1 VKDQDS
7 LLWGEFLGK
16 RLLLVALS
24 LGLITHGII
33 IYFTLPQTYD
43 AYVHMFFADHYSRF
57 WFEPWEYRWYT
68 GFLTISYPPLVHQL
82 IALISKVFPLKIAFS
97 IYSILIFEAL
107 IIGIYRFTKMFYSKQ
122 TAGVASILAVVLSS
136 LVETLHVYG
145 QVPTLT
151 GLAFLLNSLPFLY
164 QYFKTSDWRYLLIAW
179 AYIGVVI
186 SSHHV
191 TAIFGMVFFIAPTVL
206 MALIDR
212 YPDLGK
218 KNLFGR
224 FLPDLLLVVW
234 ENKWRL
240 LLFGITTI
248 LLTITLIFP
257 YWYWSR
263 TDPIS
268 QVSIPHGSRDN
279 FLDVTS
285 SGLVFYVIPLL
296 LIFALLPAISF
307 LITRKKRHLGWAVSF
322 YVCLLLGSGATTPL
336 PRLLLGESAFNILTL
351 DRFGFWASIIAI
363 PYMSHLL
370 VSFLGGTIKDY
381 WIKKYGETSHFL
393 ISGLSG
399 FSYLLFIIYIFHLAS
414 FRPLQPKSVDMEPII
429 NFLNRDD
436 HMRWRFLTLG
446 FGDQMAWLSSN
457 TLAAT
462 IDGNYHSARRLP
474 EMTSR
479 AVERLE
485 NAKYLM
491 EEGMASL
498 NDFLTVA
505 EKYQLKYVFS
515 NDRYYD
521 PLLFYS
527 GWNRT
532 IRLENGIMVWEKGN
546 ISTIQPVKPKE
557 LNPLLKKAWGIIP
570 VSTLLVAIGLTF
582 LYLFYFKKSQ
592 QELLTEEELS
602 IYPKPV
608 VYLTAWLPFVMFTS
622 FLIYQIYELLLIDE
636 QKNPTSTI
644 YSHFDELDFQRFEK
658 AFRFFT
664 PGPEYSLDQYL
675 LEKSV
680 SDGGLLPSFAKLDGL
695 KIQTLDLREN
705 SAKMNVQSTWRT
717 SLGPRQKQE
726 VMNLEK
732 IGAKWYITP
741 PKLEIEIPEEQ
752 VITYNYTLFKKMGKR
767 KISSFPT
774 VKDDRIKKPFAGF
787 YQANLVQ
794 IGEEY
799 TLTGEL
805 INADN
810 IPITLALKA
819 VLTYENGSS
828 ATFFPKT
835 NFHYNLAPKAST
847 WFQLP
852 LGKQVMEG
860 QNKLTSISLELE
872 TDISERGYIRGGELG
887 YKTLQDT
894 PDQVL
899 FEATMKNP
907 FTVEITIPGVL
918 ISEKDSLGRIV
929 QVELWTYPKS
939 IRSGLEGRF
948 EIPFRKLGSKS
959 TLITHIPI
967 GLQINGQKR
976 QLLESSP
983 GNQPFPNERISLLP
997 HCFLSQEIYLQ

>member
-1 VKDQDS
+1 MKNQDHM
-7 LLWGEFLGK
+7 LWSEFLGK

-24 LGLITHGII
+24 LGLLTHGII
-33 IYFTLPQTYD
+33 VYFTLPQTYD

-82 IALISKVFPLKIAFS
+82 LALISKVFPLKIAFS
-97 IYSILIFEAL
+97 IYAIAIFEAL

-151 GLAFLLNSLPFLY
+151 GLAFLLNAIPFLY
-164 QYFKTSDWRYLLIAW
+164 QYIKTSDWRYLVMSLAFIA
-179 AYIGVVI
+179 VTV

-191 TAIFGMVFFIAPTVL
+191 TAIFGMVFFIAPAML
-206 MALIDR
+206 MAGVDSN
-212 YPDLGK
+212 PELGK

-224 FLPDLLLVVW
+224 FLPDLLVVAW
-234 ENKWRL
+234 KKKKEI
-240 LLFGITTI
+240 LFFGFGTI
-248 LLTITLIFP
+248 FLAISLIFP

-263 TDPIS
+263 TDPIT

-279 FLDVTS
+279 FLEETS

-296 LIFALLPAISF
+296 LIFALLPAISY

-322 YVCLLLGSGATTPL
+322 FTCLLLGSGGTTPL
-336 PRLLLGESAFNILTL
+336 PKLLLGENAFNILTL

-363 PYMSHLL
+363 PYISHFL
-370 VSFLGGTIKDY
+370 VSFLGGNIKKY
-381 WIKKYGETSHFL
+381 WTEKYGETSHFL

-414 FRPLQPKSVDMEPII
+414 FRPLQPKSVEIEPII

-436 HMRWRFLTLG
+436 HMRWRYLTLG

-498 NDFLTVA
+498 NDFLTLA

-546 ISTIQPVKPKE
+546 ISTIQPIKPTE
-557 LNPLLKKAWGIIP
+557 LNPLLKKAWGILP

-582 LYLFYFKKSQ
+582 VYLFHFKKTQ
-592 QELLTEEELS
+592 EELLADEEVNR
-602 IYPKPV
+602 YPKPV
-608 VYLTAWLPFVMFTS
+608 IYSSAWLPFVLFSS

-636 QKNPTSTI
+636 QKDPSTTI
-644 YSHFDELDFQRFEK
+644 YSHFNHLDFQRFEE
-658 AFRFFT
+658 AFKFFK

-695 KIQTLDLREN
+695 QIDTLEIKDN
-705 SAKMNVQSTWRT
+705 SAKMNVHSTWRT
-717 SLGPRQKQE
+717 SLGPREKEEQ
-726 VMNLEK
+726 MNLEK
-732 IGAKWYITP
+732 IDNKWFITP
-741 PKLEIEIPEEQ
+741 PKLEIDIPEEQ
-752 VITYNYTLFKKMGKR
+752 VITYTYTLFKKMGKR
-767 KISSFPT
+767 VVSSFPT

-787 YQANLVQ
+787 YQANLIQ
-794 IGEEY
+794 IGEELN
-799 TLTGEL
+799 LTGEL

-819 VLTYENGSS
+819 VLTYENDST
-828 ATFFPKT
+828 ATFFPQR
-835 NFHYNLAPKAST
+835 NIHYNLAPKAST

-852 LGKQVMEG
+852 LGSQSTDGDK
-860 QNKLTSISLELE
+860 KIKSISLELE
-872 TDISERGYIRGGELG
+872 TDISERGYIRGGELT
-887 YKTLQDT
+887 YKLLTENSSES
-894 PDQVL
+894 V
-899 FEATMKNP
+899 FEASMKNP
-907 FTVEITIPGVL
+907 FTGEITIPGVL
-918 ISEKDSLGRIV
+918 ISEKDSLGRIL
-929 QVELWTYPKS
+929 QVELWTHPKS
-939 IRSGLEGRF
+939 IRSGLEGTF
-948 EIPFRKLGSKS
+948 EIPLQKLEARSKV
-959 TLITHIPI
+959 LNDFPI
-967 GLQINGQKR
+967 NLKINGQDR
-976 QLLESSP
+976 ELLENKPVSK
-983 GNQPFPNERISLLP
+983 ERISFLP

>member
-1 VKDQDS
+1 M
-7 LLWGEFLGK
+7 LWSEFLGK

-24 LGLITHGII
+24 LGLLTHGII
-33 IYFTLPQTYD
+33 VYFTLPQTYD

-82 IALISKVFPLKIAFS
+82 IALISKIFPLKIAFA
-97 IYSILIFEAL
+97 IYAITIFEAL
-107 IIGIYRFTKMFYSKQ
+107 ILGVYRFTKMFYSKQ
-122 TAGVASILAVVLSS
+122 TAGVAAILAVVLSS

-151 GLAFLLNSLPFLY
+151 GLAFLLNALPFLY
-164 QYFKTSDWRYLLIAW
+164 QYLKTSDWRYLIMALAFIA
-179 AYIGVVI
+179 VTV

-191 TAIFGMVFFIAPTVL
+191 TAIFGMVFFIAPAML
-206 MALIDR
+206 MALVDGN
-212 YPDLGK
+212 PELGK
-218 KNLFGR
+218 KSLFGK
-224 FLPDLLLVVW
+224 FIPGLLVLAW
-234 ENKWRL
+234 KKKKEI
-240 LLFGITTI
+240 LFFGFSTI
-248 LLTITLIFP
+248 FLAIALIFP

-263 TDPIS
+263 TDPIT

-279 FLDVTS
+279 FLEETS
-285 SGLVFYVIPLL
+285 SGLVFYIIPLL

-307 LITRKKRHLGWAVSF
+307 LITKKKRHLGWAVSF
-322 YVCLLLGSGATTPL
+322 FACLLLGSGGTTPL
-336 PRLLLGESAFNILTL
+336 PKMLLGENAFNILTL

-363 PYMSHLL
+363 PYISHFL
-370 VSFLGGTIKDY
+370 VSFIGGSIKNY
-381 WIKKYGETSHFL
+381 WTEKYGETSHFL

-414 FRPLQPKSVDMEPII
+414 FRPLQPKAVEIEPII

-436 HMRWRFLTLG
+436 HMRWRYLTLG

-491 EEGMASL
+491 EDGMASL
-498 NDFLTVA
+498 NDFLTLA

-546 ISTIQPVKPKE
+546 ISTIQPIKPTE
-557 LNPLLKKAWGIIP
+557 LNPILKKLWGILP
-570 VSTLLVAIGLTF
+570 VSTLIVAMGLT
-582 LYLFYFKKSQ
+582 LVYLFYFKKTQ
-592 QELLTEEELS
+592 NELIAEEEVSL
-602 IYPKPV
+602 YPK
-608 VYLTAWLPFVMFTS
+608 TIIHTSAWIPFILFSS

-636 QKNPTSTI
+636 QKDPATTI
-644 YSHFDELDFQRFEK
+644 YSHFNHLDFQRFED
-658 AFRFFT
+658 AFQFFQ
-664 PGPEYSLDQYL
+664 PGPAYSLDQYL

-680 SDGGLLPSFAKLDGL
+680 SDGGLLPSFAKLDHLEIDTL
-695 KIQTLDLREN
+695 KLEEN
-705 SAKMNVQSTWRT
+705 SAKMRIHSTWRT
-717 SLGPRQKQE
+717 SLGPREKE
-726 VMNLEK
+726 EEMNLEK
-732 IGAKWYITP
+732 IENKWFILP
-741 PKLEIEIPEEQ
+741 PQFELEIPEEQ
-752 VITYNYTLFKKMGKR
+752 VITYTYTLFKKMGKR
-767 KISSFPT
+767 VVSSFPT

-794 IGEEY
+794 VGEELN
-799 TLTGEL
+799 LTGEL

-810 IPITLALKA
+810 IPVTLALKA
-819 VLTYENGSS
+819 ILTYENDSIAS
-828 ATFFPKT
+828 FFPQRKI
-835 NFHYNLAPKAST
+835 HYNLAPKAST
-847 WFQLP
+847 WFEIP
-852 LGKQVMEG
+852 LGLQALSGDAKI
-860 QNKLTSISLELE
+860 KSISLELE
-872 TDISERGYIRGGELG
+872 TDISERGYIRGGELTYRVLSDG
-887 YKTLQDT
+887 SQNT
-894 PDQVL
+894 L
-899 FEATMKNP
+899 FEASMKNP
-907 FTVEITIPGVL
+907 FTGEITIPGVL

-929 QVELWTYPKS
+929 QVDLWTYPKS
-939 IRSGLEGRF
+939 IRSGLEASF
-948 EIPFRKLGSKS
+948 EIPFQKIASKS
-959 TLITHIPI
+959 NVLNQIPI
-967 GLQINGQKR
+967 QLKINGQDR
-976 QLLESSP
+976 QLLE
-983 GNQPFPNERISLLP
+983 NQPTSKESISFLP

>member
-1 VKDQDS
+1 M
-7 LLWGEFLGK
+7 LWSEFLGK

-24 LGLITHGII
+24 LGLLTHGII
-33 IYFTLPQTYD
+33 VYFTLPQTYD

-82 IALISKVFPLKIAFS
+82 IALISKIFPLKIAFA
-97 IYSILIFEAL
+97 IYAITIFEAL
-107 IIGIYRFTKMFYSKQ
+107 ILGVYRFTKMFYSKQ
-122 TAGVASILAVVLSS
+122 TAGVAAILAVVLSS

-151 GLAFLLNSLPFLY
+151 GLAFLLNALPFLY
-164 QYFKTSDWRYLLIAW
+164 QYLKTSDWRYLIMALAFIA
-179 AYIGVVI
+179 VTV

-191 TAIFGMVFFIAPTVL
+191 TAIFGMVFFIAPAML
-206 MALIDR
+206 MALVDGN
-212 YPDLGK
+212 PELGK
-218 KNLFGR
+218 KSLFGK
-224 FLPDLLLVVW
+224 FIPGLLVLAW
-234 ENKWRL
+234 KKKKEI
-240 LLFGITTI
+240 LFFGFSTI
-248 LLTITLIFP
+248 FLAIALIFP

-263 TDPIS
+263 TDPIT

-279 FLDVTS
+279 FLEETS
-285 SGLVFYVIPLL
+285 SGLVFYIIPLL

-307 LITRKKRHLGWAVSF
+307 LITKKKRHLGWAVSF
-322 YVCLLLGSGATTPL
+322 FACLLLGSGGTTPL
-336 PRLLLGESAFNILTL
+336 PKMLLGENAFNILTL

-363 PYMSHLL
+363 PYISHFL
-370 VSFLGGTIKDY
+370 VSFIGGSIKNY
-381 WIKKYGETSHFL
+381 WTGKYGETSHFL

-414 FRPLQPKSVDMEPII
+414 FRPLQPKAVEIEPII

-436 HMRWRFLTLG
+436 HMRWRYLTLG

-491 EEGMASL
+491 EDGMASL
-498 NDFLTVA
+498 NDFLTLA

-546 ISTIQPVKPKE
+546 ISTIQPIKPTE
-557 LNPLLKKAWGIIP
+557 LNPILKKLWGILP
-570 VSTLLVAIGLTF
+570 VSTLIVAMGLT
-582 LYLFYFKKSQ
+582 LVYLFYFKKTQ
-592 QELLTEEELS
+592 NELIAEEEVSL
-602 IYPKPV
+602 YPK
-608 VYLTAWLPFVMFTS
+608 TIIHTSAWIPFILFSS

-636 QKNPTSTI
+636 QKDPATTI
-644 YSHFDELDFQRFEK
+644 YSHFNHLDFQRFED
-658 AFRFFT
+658 AFQFFK
-664 PGPEYSLDQYL
+664 PGPAYSLDQYL

-680 SDGGLLPSFAKLDGL
+680 SDGGLLPSFAKLDHLEIDTL
-695 KIQTLDLREN
+695 KLEEN
-705 SAKMNVQSTWRT
+705 SAKMRIHSTWRT
-717 SLGPRQKQE
+717 SLGPREKE
-726 VMNLEK
+726 EEMNLEK
-732 IGAKWYITP
+732 IENKWFILP
-741 PKLEIEIPEEQ
+741 PQFELEIPEEQ
-752 VITYNYTLFKKMGKR
+752 VITYTYTLFKKMGKR
-767 KISSFPT
+767 VVSSFPT

-794 IGEEY
+794 VGEELN
-799 TLTGEL
+799 LTGEL

-810 IPITLALKA
+810 IPVTLALKA
-819 VLTYENGSS
+819 ILTYENDSIAS
-828 ATFFPKT
+828 FFPQRKI
-835 NFHYNLAPKAST
+835 HYNLAPKAST
-847 WFQLP
+847 WFEIP
-852 LGKQVMEG
+852 LGLQALSGDAKI
-860 QNKLTSISLELE
+860 KSISLELE
-872 TDISERGYIRGGELG
+872 TDISERGYIRGGELT
-887 YKTLQDT
+887 YKVLSESSQTS
-894 PDQVL
+894 L
-899 FEATMKNP
+899 FEAAMKNP
-907 FTVEITIPGVL
+907 FTNEITIPGVL

-929 QVELWTYPKS
+929 QVDLWTYPKS
-939 IRSGLEGRF
+939 IRSGLEASF
-948 EIPFRKLGSKS
+948 EIPFQKIASKS
-959 TLITHIPI
+959 NVLNQIPI
-967 GLQINGQKR
+967 QLKINGQDR
-976 QLLESSP
+976 QLLE
-983 GNQPFPNERISLLP
+983 NQTTSKESISFLP

>member
-1 VKDQDS
+1 MKNQDQV
-7 LLWGEFLGK
+7 LWSEFLGK

-24 LGLITHGII
+24 LGLLTHGII
-33 IYFTLPQTYD
+33 VYFTLPQTYD

-97 IYSILIFEAL
+97 IYAIVIFEAL
-107 IIGIYRFTKMFYSKQ
+107 ILGIYRFTKMFYSKQ
-122 TAGVASILAVVLSS
+122 TAGVAAILAVILSS

-151 GLAFLLNSLPFLY
+151 GMAFLLNALPFLY
-164 QYFKTSDWRYLLIAW
+164 QYIKTSDWRFLLMSLAFIS
-179 AYIGVVI
+179 VTV

-191 TAIFGMVFFIAPTVL
+191 TAIFGMVFFIAPAMV
-206 MALIDR
+206 MAIVDANPELAKKKLI
-212 YPDLGK
+212 
-218 KNLFGR
+218 GR
-224 FLPDLLLVVW
+224 FLPDLVVAVW
-234 ENKWRL
+234 KKKKEI
-240 LLFGITTI
+240 LLFVVSTIT
-248 LLTITLIFP
+248 LTITLIFP

-279 FLDVTS
+279 FFVETS
-285 SGLVFYVIPLL
+285 SGLVFYIIPLL
-296 LIFALLPAISF
+296 LIFALLPAISY
-307 LITRKKRHLGWAVSF
+307 LITLKKRHIGWAVCF
-322 YVCLLLGSGATTPL
+322 YVCLLLGSGGTTPL
-336 PRLLLGESAFNILTL
+336 PKLMLGETAFNILTL

-363 PYMSHLL
+363 PYISHFL
-370 VSFLGGTIKDY
+370 VAFIGGSV
-381 WIKKYGETSHFL
+381 KKYWTGMHGETSHFL

-414 FRPLQPKSVDMEPII
+414 FRPLQPKAVEIEPII

-498 NDFLTVA
+498 DDFLTKA

-546 ISTIQPVKPKE
+546 ISTIQPVKPTE
-557 LNPLLKKAWGIIP
+557 LNPVLKKMWGILP
-570 VSTLLVAIGLTF
+570 LSVLFVAIALTMI
-582 LYLFYFKKSQ
+582 YLFHFKKSQ
-592 QELLTEEELS
+592 KELIAEEEVS
-602 IYPKPV
+602 SYPKIII
-608 VYLTAWLPFVMFTS
+608 YSSAWFPFLLFTS
-622 FLIYQIYELLLIDE
+622 FLVYQIYELLLIDE
-636 QKNPTSTI
+636 QKDPATTI
-644 YSHFDELDFQRFEK
+644 YSHFNDLDFQRFDE
-658 AFRFFT
+658 AFLFFK

-680 SDGGLLPSFAKLDGL
+680 SDGGLLPSFAKLDKL
-695 KIQTLDLREN
+695 QIDTLSLTEN
-705 SAKMNVQSTWRT
+705 NAQMNVRSRWRT
-717 SLGPRQKQE
+717 SMGPREKEE
-726 VMNLEK
+726 VMNMEK
-732 IGAKWYITP
+732 IGKRWFITP
-741 PKLEIEIPEEQ
+741 PKVELEIPEEQ
-752 VITYNYTLFKKMGKR
+752 VISYTYTLFKKMGKR
-767 KISSFPT
+767 KVSSFPT

-794 IGEEY
+794 VDEELS
-799 TLTGEL
+799 LTGEL

-819 VLTYENGSS
+819 VLSYDNDST
-828 ATFFPKT
+828 ATFYPKK
-835 NFHYNLAPKAST
+835 NFHFNLAPKAST

-852 LGKQVMEG
+852 LGPQELEG
-860 QNKLTSISLELE
+860 EKKIVSISLELE
-872 TDISERGYIRGGELG
+872 TDISERGYIRGGELS
-887 YKTLQDT
+887 YELTSENKNSA
-894 PDQVL
+894 V
-899 FEATMKNP
+899 FEASMRNS
-907 FTVEITIPGVL
+907 FTGEITIPGVL

-929 QVELWTYPKS
+929 LVDLWTYPKS
-939 IRSGLEGRF
+939 IRPGLESNF
-948 EIPFRKLGSKS
+948 QIQVQKISPLAKILDQ
-959 TLITHIPI
+959 LPI
-967 GLQINGQKR
+967 SLKINGQQR
-976 QLLESSP
+976 ELLIKSAVE
-983 GNQPFPNERISLLP
+983 QAHFQERISFLP
-997 HCFLSQEIYLQ
+997 HCFMAQEIYLQ

>member
-1 VKDQDS
+1 M
-7 LLWGEFLGK
+7 LWSEFLGK

-24 LGLITHGII
+24 LGLLTHGII
-33 IYFTLPQTYD
+33 VYFTLPQTYD

-82 IALISKVFPLKIAFS
+82 IALISKIFPLKIAFA
-97 IYSILIFEAL
+97 IYAITIFEAL
-107 IIGIYRFTKMFYSKQ
+107 ILGVYRFTKMFYSKQ
-122 TAGVASILAVVLSS
+122 TAGVAAILAVVLSS

-151 GLAFLLNSLPFLY
+151 GLAFLLNALPFLY
-164 QYFKTSDWRYLLIAW
+164 QYLKTSDWRYLIMALAFIA
-179 AYIGVVI
+179 VTV

-191 TAIFGMVFFIAPTVL
+191 TAIFGMVFFIAPAML
-206 MALIDR
+206 MALVDGN
-212 YPDLGK
+212 PELGK
-218 KNLFGR
+218 KSLFGK
-224 FLPDLLLVVW
+224 FIPELLVLAW
-234 ENKWRL
+234 KKKKEI
-240 LLFGITTI
+240 LFFGFSTI
-248 LLTITLIFP
+248 FLAIALIFP

-263 TDPIS
+263 TDPIT

-279 FLDVTS
+279 FLEETS
-285 SGLVFYVIPLL
+285 SGLVFYIIPLL

-307 LITRKKRHLGWAVSF
+307 LITKKKRHLGWAVSF
-322 YVCLLLGSGATTPL
+322 FACLLLGSGGTTPL
-336 PRLLLGESAFNILTL
+336 PKMLLGENAFNILTL

-363 PYMSHLL
+363 PYISHFL
-370 VSFLGGTIKDY
+370 VSFIGGSIKNY
-381 WIKKYGETSHFL
+381 WTGKYGETSHFL

-414 FRPLQPKSVDMEPII
+414 FRPLQPKAVEIEPII

-436 HMRWRFLTLG
+436 HMRWRYLTLG

-491 EEGMASL
+491 EDGMASL
-498 NDFLTVA
+498 NDFLTLA

-546 ISTIQPVKPKE
+546 ISTIQPIKPTE
-557 LNPLLKKAWGIIP
+557 LNPMLKKLWGILP
-570 VSTLLVAIGLTF
+570 VSTLIVAMGLT
-582 LYLFYFKKSQ
+582 LVYLFYFKKTQ
-592 QELLTEEELS
+592 NELIAEEEVS
-602 IYPKPV
+602 IYPK
-608 VYLTAWLPFVMFTS
+608 TIIHTSAWIPFILFSS

-636 QKNPTSTI
+636 QKDPATTI
-644 YSHFDELDFQRFEK
+644 YSHFNHLDFQRFED
-658 AFRFFT
+658 AFQFFK
-664 PGPEYSLDQYL
+664 PGPAYSLDQYL

-680 SDGGLLPSFAKLDGL
+680 SDGGLLPSFAKLDHLEIDTL
-695 KIQTLDLREN
+695 KLEEN
-705 SAKMNVQSTWRT
+705 SAKMRIHSTWRT
-717 SLGPRQKQE
+717 SLGPREKE
-726 VMNLEK
+726 EEMNLEK
-732 IGAKWYITP
+732 IENKWFILP
-741 PKLEIEIPEEQ
+741 PQFELEIPEEQ
-752 VITYNYTLFKKMGKR
+752 VITYTYTLFKKMGKR
-767 KISSFPT
+767 VVSSFPT

-794 IGEEY
+794 VGEELN
-799 TLTGEL
+799 LTGEL

-810 IPITLALKA
+810 IPVTLALKA
-819 VLTYENGSS
+819 ILTFENDSIAS
-828 ATFFPKT
+828 FFPQRKI
-835 NFHYNLAPKAST
+835 HYNLAPKAST
-847 WFQLP
+847 WFEIP
-852 LGKQVMEG
+852 LGLQALSGDAKI
-860 QNKLTSISLELE
+860 KSISLELE
-872 TDISERGYIRGGELG
+872 TDISERGYIRGGELTYRVLSDG
-887 YKTLQDT
+887 SQNT
-894 PDQVL
+894 L
-899 FEATMKNP
+899 FEASMKNP
-907 FTVEITIPGVL
+907 FTGEITIPGVL

-929 QVELWTYPKS
+929 QVDLWTYPKS
-939 IRSGLEGRF
+939 IRSGLEASF
-948 EIPFRKLGSKS
+948 EIPFQKIASKS
-959 TLITHIPI
+959 NVLNQIPI
-967 GLQINGQKR
+967 QLKINGQDR
-976 QLLESSP
+976 QLLE
-983 GNQPFPNERISLLP
+983 NQPTSKESISFLP

>member
-1 VKDQDS
+1 MKNQDHM
-7 LLWGEFLGK
+7 LWSEFLGK

-24 LGLITHGII
+24 LGLLTHGII
-33 IYFTLPQTYD
+33 VYFTLPQTYD

-82 IALISKVFPLKIAFS
+82 IALISKIFPLKIAFA
-97 IYSILIFEAL
+97 IYAITIFEAL
-107 IIGIYRFTKMFYSKQ
+107 ILGVYRFTKMFYSKQ
-122 TAGVASILAVVLSS
+122 TAGVAAILAVVLSS

-151 GLAFLLNSLPFLY
+151 GLAFLLNALPFLY
-164 QYFKTSDWRYLLIAW
+164 QYLKTSDWRYLIMALAFIA
-179 AYIGVVI
+179 VTV

-191 TAIFGMVFFIAPTVL
+191 TAIFGMVFFIAPAML
-206 MALIDR
+206 MALVDGN
-212 YPDLGK
+212 PELGK
-218 KNLFGR
+218 KSLFGK
-224 FLPDLLLVVW
+224 FIPELLVLAW
-234 ENKWRL
+234 KKKKEI
-240 LLFGITTI
+240 LFFGFSTI
-248 LLTITLIFP
+248 FLAIALIFP

-263 TDPIS
+263 TDPIT

-279 FLDVTS
+279 FLEETS
-285 SGLVFYVIPLL
+285 SGLVFYIIPLL

-307 LITRKKRHLGWAVSF
+307 LITKKKRHLGWAVSF
-322 YVCLLLGSGATTPL
+322 FACLLLGSGGTTPL
-336 PRLLLGESAFNILTL
+336 PKMLLGENAFNILTL

-363 PYMSHLL
+363 PYISHFL
-370 VSFLGGTIKDY
+370 VSFIGGSIKNY
-381 WIKKYGETSHFL
+381 WTGKYGETSHFL

-414 FRPLQPKSVDMEPII
+414 FRPLQPKAVEIEPII

-436 HMRWRFLTLG
+436 HMRWRYLTLG

-491 EEGMASL
+491 EDGMASL
-498 NDFLTVA
+498 NDFLTLA

-546 ISTIQPVKPKE
+546 ISTIQPIKPTE
-557 LNPLLKKAWGIIP
+557 LNPMLKKLWGILP
-570 VSTLLVAIGLTF
+570 VSTLIVAMGLT
-582 LYLFYFKKSQ
+582 LVYLFYFKKTQ
-592 QELLTEEELS
+592 NELIAEEEVS
-602 IYPKPV
+602 IYPK
-608 VYLTAWLPFVMFTS
+608 TIIHTSAWIPFILFSS

-636 QKNPTSTI
+636 QKDPATTI
-644 YSHFDELDFQRFEK
+644 YSHFNHLDFQRFED
-658 AFRFFT
+658 AFQFFK
-664 PGPEYSLDQYL
+664 PGPAYSLDQYL

-680 SDGGLLPSFAKLDGL
+680 SDGGLLPSFAKLDHLEIDTL
-695 KIQTLDLREN
+695 KLEEN
-705 SAKMNVQSTWRT
+705 SAKMRIHSTWRT
-717 SLGPRQKQE
+717 SLGPREKE
-726 VMNLEK
+726 EEMNLEK
-732 IGAKWYITP
+732 IENKWFILP
-741 PKLEIEIPEEQ
+741 PQFELEIPEEQ
-752 VITYNYTLFKKMGKR
+752 VITYTYTLFKKMGKR
-767 KISSFPT
+767 VVSSFPT

-794 IGEEY
+794 VGEELN
-799 TLTGEL
+799 LTGEL

-810 IPITLALKA
+810 IPVTLALKA
-819 VLTYENGSS
+819 ILTFENDSIAS
-828 ATFFPKT
+828 FFPQRKI
-835 NFHYNLAPKAST
+835 HYNLAPKAST
-847 WFQLP
+847 WFEIP
-852 LGKQVMEG
+852 LGLQALSGDAKI
-860 QNKLTSISLELE
+860 KSISLELE
-872 TDISERGYIRGGELG
+872 TDISERGYIRGGELTYRVLSDG
-887 YKTLQDT
+887 SQNT
-894 PDQVL
+894 L
-899 FEATMKNP
+899 FEASMKNP
-907 FTVEITIPGVL
+907 FTGEITIPGVL

-929 QVELWTYPKS
+929 QVDLWTYPKS
-939 IRSGLEGRF
+939 IRSGLEASF
-948 EIPFRKLGSKS
+948 EIPFQKIASKS
-959 TLITHIPI
+959 NVLNQIPI
-967 GLQINGQKR
+967 QLKINGQDR
-976 QLLESSP
+976 QLLE
-983 GNQPFPNERISLLP
+983 NQPTSKESISFLP

>member
-1 VKDQDS
+1 M
-7 LLWGEFLGK
+7 LWSEFLGK

-24 LGLITHGII
+24 LGLLTHGII
-33 IYFTLPQTYD
+33 VYFTLPQTYD

-82 IALISKVFPLKIAFS
+82 IALISKIFPLKIAFA
-97 IYSILIFEAL
+97 IYAITIFEAL
-107 IIGIYRFTKMFYSKQ
+107 ILGVYRFTKMFYSKQ
-122 TAGVASILAVVLSS
+122 TAGVAAILAVVLSS

-151 GLAFLLNSLPFLY
+151 GLAFLLNALPFLY
-164 QYFKTSDWRYLLIAW
+164 QYLKTSDWRYLIMALAFIA
-179 AYIGVVI
+179 VTV

-191 TAIFGMVFFIAPTVL
+191 TAIFGMVFFIAPAML
-206 MALIDR
+206 MALVDGN
-212 YPDLGK
+212 PELGK
-218 KNLFGR
+218 KSLFGK
-224 FLPDLLLVVW
+224 FIPGLLVLAW
-234 ENKWRL
+234 KKKKEI
-240 LLFGITTI
+240 LFFGFSTI
-248 LLTITLIFP
+248 FLAIALIFP

-263 TDPIS
+263 TDPIT

-279 FLDVTS
+279 FLEETS
-285 SGLVFYVIPLL
+285 SGLVFYIIPLL

-307 LITRKKRHLGWAVSF
+307 LITKKKRHLGWAVSF
-322 YVCLLLGSGATTPL
+322 FACLLLGSGGTTPL
-336 PRLLLGESAFNILTL
+336 PKMLLGENAFNILTL

-363 PYMSHLL
+363 PYISHFL
-370 VSFLGGTIKDY
+370 VSFIGGSIKNY
-381 WIKKYGETSHFL
+381 WTEKYGETSHFL

-414 FRPLQPKSVDMEPII
+414 FRPLQPKAVEIEPII

-436 HMRWRFLTLG
+436 HMRWRYLTLG

-491 EEGMASL
+491 EDGMASL
-498 NDFLTVA
+498 NDFLTLA

-546 ISTIQPVKPKE
+546 ISTIQPIKPTE
-557 LNPLLKKAWGIIP
+557 LNPILKKLWGILP
-570 VSTLLVAIGLTF
+570 VSTLIVAMGLT
-582 LYLFYFKKSQ
+582 LVYLFHFKKTQ
-592 QELLTEEELS
+592 NELIAEEEVSL
-602 IYPKPV
+602 YPK
-608 VYLTAWLPFVMFTS
+608 TIIHTSAWIPFILFSS

-636 QKNPTSTI
+636 QKDPATTI
-644 YSHFDELDFQRFEK
+644 YSHFNHLDFQRFED
-658 AFRFFT
+658 AFQFFK
-664 PGPEYSLDQYL
+664 PGPAYSLDQYL

-680 SDGGLLPSFAKLDGL
+680 SDGGLLPSFAKLDHLEIDTL
-695 KIQTLDLREN
+695 KLEEN
-705 SAKMNVQSTWRT
+705 SAKMRIHSTWRT
-717 SLGPRQKQE
+717 SLGPREKE
-726 VMNLEK
+726 EEMNLEK
-732 IGAKWYITP
+732 IENKWFILP
-741 PKLEIEIPEEQ
+741 PQFELEIPEEQ
-752 VITYNYTLFKKMGKR
+752 VITYTYTLFKKMGKR
-767 KISSFPT
+767 VVSSFPT

-794 IGEEY
+794 VGEELN
-799 TLTGEL
+799 LTGEL

-810 IPITLALKA
+810 IPVTLALKA
-819 VLTYENGSS
+819 ILTYENDSIAS
-828 ATFFPKT
+828 FFPQRKI
-835 NFHYNLAPKAST
+835 HYNLAPKAST
-847 WFQLP
+847 WFEIP
-852 LGKQVMEG
+852 LGLQALSGDAKI
-860 QNKLTSISLELE
+860 KSISLELE
-872 TDISERGYIRGGELG
+872 TDISERGYIRGGELTYRVLSDG
-887 YKTLQDT
+887 SQNT
-894 PDQVL
+894 L
-899 FEATMKNP
+899 FEASMKNP
-907 FTVEITIPGVL
+907 FTGEITIPGVL

-929 QVELWTYPKS
+929 QVDLWTYPKS
-939 IRSGLEGRF
+939 IRSGLEASF
-948 EIPFRKLGSKS
+948 EIPFQKIASKS
-959 TLITHIPI
+959 NVLNQIPI
-967 GLQINGQKR
+967 QLKINGQDR
-976 QLLESSP
+976 QLIE
-983 GNQPFPNERISLLP
+983 NQPTSKESISFLP

>member
-1 VKDQDS
+1 MKSQDTM
-7 LLWGEFLGK
+7 LWEEFIGK

-33 IYFTLPQTYD
+33 VYFTLPQTYD

-82 IALISKVFPLKIAFS
+82 LALISKVFPLKIAFS
-97 IYSILIFEAL
+97 IYSIVIFEAL

-122 TAGVASILAVVLSS
+122 TAGVAAILAVVLSS

-164 QYFKTSDWRYLLIAW
+164 QYFKTSDWRYLIMAW
-179 AYIGVVI
+179 AFIGVVV

-212 YPDLGK
+212 HPELGK

-224 FLPDLLLVVW
+224 FFPDLLKVIW
-234 ENKWRL
+234 GNMWRI
-240 LLFGITTI
+240 LLFGVTTI
-248 LLTITLIFP
+248 ILTITLIFP

-279 FLDVTS
+279 FLEVTS
-285 SGLVFYVIPLL
+285 SGLVFYIIPLL

-322 YVCLLLGSGATTPL
+322 YICLLLGSGGTTPL
-336 PRLLLGESAFNILTL
+336 PRLMLGEAAFNILTL

-370 VSFLGGTIKDY
+370 VSFLGGNIKNY
-381 WIKKYGETSHFL
+381 WTKKYGETSHFL
-393 ISGLSG
+393 ISGVSG

-414 FRPLQPKSVDMEPII
+414 FRPLQPKSVEIEPII

-521 PLLFYS
+521 PLLFYT

-532 IRLENGIMVWEKGN
+532 ISLENGIIVWEKGN
-546 ISTIQPVKPKE
+546 ISTIQPIKPKE
-557 LNPLLKKAWGIIP
+557 LNPLLKKAWGILPI
-570 VSTLLVAIGLTF
+570 STLLVAIGLTF
-582 LYLFYFKKSQ
+582 VYLFYFKKTQ
-592 QELLTEEELS
+592 EELVADEEVS

-608 VYLTAWLPFVMFTS
+608 IYLTAWLPFVMFSS
-622 FLIYQIYELLLIDE
+622 FLVFQIYELLLIDE
-636 QKNPTSTI
+636 QKDPTTTI
-644 YSHFDELDFQRFEK
+644 YSHFDDLDFQRFEE
-658 AFRFFT
+658 AFQFFT
-664 PGPEYSLDQYL
+664 PGPSYSLDQYL

-680 SDGGLLPSFAKLDGL
+680 SDGGLLPSFAKLDAL
-695 KIQTLDLREN
+695 KIDTLELEEN
-705 SAKMNVQSTWRT
+705 SAKMNVLSTWRT
-717 SLGPRQKQE
+717 SLGNREKQE

-732 IGAKWYITP
+732 LGSKWYITP
-741 PKLEIEIPEEQ
+741 PKLDLEIPEEQ

-787 YQANLVQ
+787 YQANLIQV
-794 IGEEY
+794 GEEY
-799 TLTGEL
+799 NLTGEL

-819 VLTYENGSS
+819 VVTYENDSS

-852 LGKQVMEG
+852 LGMQELEDQK
-860 QNKLTSISLELE
+860 KITSIRLELE

-887 YKTLQDT
+887 YKTLTET
-894 PDQVL
+894 PDEML
-899 FEATMKNP
+899 FEASMKNP

-918 ISEKDSLGRIV
+918 ISEKDDLGRIL
-929 QVELWTYPKS
+929 QVDLWTYPKS
-939 IRSGLEGRF
+939 IRSGLEGNF
-948 EIPFRKLGSKS
+948 EIPFQKIGSNSKV
-959 TLITHIPI
+959 LTHLPI
-967 GLQINGQKR
+967 ELQINGQRR
-976 QLLESSP
+976 QMLDELPAS
-983 GNQPFPNERISLLP
+983 QPSPNERISLLP

>member
-1 VKDQDS
+1 M
-7 LLWGEFLGK
+7 LWSEFLGK

-24 LGLITHGII
+24 LGLLTHGII
-33 IYFTLPQTYD
+33 VYFTLPQTYD

-82 IALISKVFPLKIAFS
+82 IALISKIFPLKIAFA
-97 IYSILIFEAL
+97 IYAITIFEAL
-107 IIGIYRFTKMFYSKQ
+107 ILGVYRFTKMFYSKQ
-122 TAGVASILAVVLSS
+122 TAGVAAILAVVLSS

-151 GLAFLLNSLPFLY
+151 GLAFLLNALPFLY
-164 QYFKTSDWRYLLIAW
+164 QYLKTSDWRYLIMALAFIA
-179 AYIGVVI
+179 VTV

-191 TAIFGMVFFIAPTVL
+191 TAIFGMVFFIAPAML
-206 MALIDR
+206 MALVDGN
-212 YPDLGK
+212 PELGK
-218 KNLFGR
+218 KSLFGK
-224 FLPDLLLVVW
+224 FIPGLLVLAW
-234 ENKWRL
+234 KKKEEI
-240 LLFGITTI
+240 LFFGFSTI
-248 LLTITLIFP
+248 FLAIALIFP

-263 TDPIS
+263 TDPIT

-279 FLDVTS
+279 FLEETS
-285 SGLVFYVIPLL
+285 SGLVFYIIPLL

-307 LITRKKRHLGWAVSF
+307 LITKKKRHLGWAVSF
-322 YVCLLLGSGATTPL
+322 FACLLLGSGGTTPL
-336 PRLLLGESAFNILTL
+336 PKMLLGENAFNILTL

-363 PYMSHLL
+363 PYISHFL
-370 VSFLGGTIKDY
+370 VSFIGGSIKNY
-381 WIKKYGETSHFL
+381 WTEKYGETSHFL

-414 FRPLQPKSVDMEPII
+414 FRPLQPKAVEIEPII

-436 HMRWRFLTLG
+436 HMRWRYLTLG

-491 EEGMASL
+491 EDGMASL
-498 NDFLTVA
+498 NDFLTLA

-546 ISTIQPVKPKE
+546 ISTIQPIKPTE
-557 LNPLLKKAWGIIP
+557 LNPMLKKLWGILP
-570 VSTLLVAIGLTF
+570 VSTLIVAMGLT
-582 LYLFYFKKSQ
+582 LVYLFYFKKTQ
-592 QELLTEEELS
+592 NELIAEEEVSL
-602 IYPKPV
+602 YPK
-608 VYLTAWLPFVMFTS
+608 TIIHTSAWIPFILFSS

-636 QKNPTSTI
+636 QKDPATTI
-644 YSHFDELDFQRFEK
+644 YSHFNHLDFQRFED
-658 AFRFFT
+658 AFQFFK
-664 PGPEYSLDQYL
+664 PGPAYSLDQYL

-680 SDGGLLPSFAKLDGL
+680 SDGGLLPSFAKLDHLEIDTL
-695 KIQTLDLREN
+695 KLEEN
-705 SAKMNVQSTWRT
+705 SAKMRIHSTWRT
-717 SLGPRQKQE
+717 SLGPREKE
-726 VMNLEK
+726 EEMNLEK
-732 IGAKWYITP
+732 IENKWFILP
-741 PKLEIEIPEEQ
+741 PQFELEIPEEQ
-752 VITYNYTLFKKMGKR
+752 VITYTYTLFKKMGKR
-767 KISSFPT
+767 VVSSFPT

-794 IGEEY
+794 VGEE
-799 TLTGEL
+799 LNLSGEL

-819 VLTYENGSS
+819 ILTYENDSIAS
-828 ATFFPKT
+828 FFPQRKI
-835 NFHYNLAPKAST
+835 HYNLAPKAST
-847 WFQLP
+847 WFEIP
-852 LGKQVMEG
+852 LGLQALSGDAKI
-860 QNKLTSISLELE
+860 KSISLELE
-872 TDISERGYIRGGELG
+872 TDISERGYIRGGELTYRVLSDG
-887 YKTLQDT
+887 SQNT
-894 PDQVL
+894 L
-899 FEATMKNP
+899 FEASMKNP
-907 FTVEITIPGVL
+907 FTGEITIPGVL

-929 QVELWTYPKS
+929 QVDLWTYPKS
-939 IRSGLEGRF
+939 IRSGLEASF
-948 EIPFRKLGSKS
+948 EIPFQKIASKS
-959 TLITHIPI
+959 KILNQIPI
-967 GLQINGQKR
+967 QLKINGQDR
-976 QLLESSP
+976 QLLE
-983 GNQPFPNERISLLP
+983 NQTTFKESISFLP